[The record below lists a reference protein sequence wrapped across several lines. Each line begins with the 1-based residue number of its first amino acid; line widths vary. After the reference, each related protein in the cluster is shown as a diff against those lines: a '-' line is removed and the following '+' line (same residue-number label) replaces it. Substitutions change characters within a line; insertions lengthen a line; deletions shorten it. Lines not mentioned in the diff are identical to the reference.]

1 MLKLIYTICSESL
14 MNEDFHAIFLQITRN
29 LSSVKKQNVFVK
41 KKKVLGSKNAG
52 TCKYPENFLK
62 TAMLGTS
69 VHRGLKLTSIFSN
82 KKNQVTVIQ

>member
-41 KKKVLGSKNAG
+41 KKKSFRV
-52 TCKYPENFLK
+52 
-62 TAMLGTS
+62 
-69 VHRGLKLTSIFSN
+69 
-82 KKNQVTVIQ
+82 KKFWDLQVP